1 MLCVFRSPPKENGA
15 NENNGE
21 LDDGGEINESL
32 QEMVTS
38 QSSTGQRS
46 KKRVKRVMDSDS
58 ERLVN

>member
-1 MLCVFRSPPKENGA
+1 MWCVFRSPPKENGA
-15 NENNGE
+15 SENNWE

-32 QEMVTS
+32 QENVTP